1 MATVHRPATRAR
13 TAVFAPLGDA
23 GRAVRVAQ
31 RLEQAIR
38 AGILAEGERLPSEP
52 ELASMLGVATVTA
65 REALVSLRAQ
75 GLVTTVR
82 GHGGGSFVTR
92 PEGGHERVTRQRLAA
107 MTKVELGDHG
117 THYSAVL
124 AGCAELA
131 AERADTEEVA
141 ELREIVALGRPRD
154 DAPEPTLG
162 EVRHADTELHLAIA
176 ALTQSA
182 RLAREV
188 VRMESDFGV
197 VLRLPLGLD
206 EHRTRIH
213 DLQQQLIAAIGHQD
227 PAAARA
233 VMRRRVQE
241 TLGALARMRADALR
255 GVEA

>member
-117 THYSAVL
+117 THYAAVL

-141 ELREIVALGRPRD
+141 ELREIVAL
-154 DAPEPTLG
+154 DAEPTLG

-206 EHRTRIH
+206 EHRARVH
-213 DLQQQLIAAIGHQD
+213 DLQQQLIAAIDDQD

-233 VMRRRVQE
+233 LMRRRVQE
-241 TLGALARMRADALR
+241 TLGALARLRADALR